1 MNKFSFFFKSI
12 KNVKDLQAATTATY
26 LADIVLAL
34 VFFVVFLIVANA
46 ILYERG
52 RVDNSWKKRRAAFF
66 IIGFLTLIGSIVM
79 NYFLYFTKIGV
90 AAFRTKYTSTM
101 LIAAFVA
108 ALVYFVLSFVIVRF
122 VSPKDSK
129 LATVFSRK

>member
-1 MNKFSFFFKSI
+1 
-12 KNVKDLQAATTATY
+12 
-26 LADIVLAL
+26 
-34 VFFVVFLIVANA
+34 
-46 ILYERG
+46 
-52 RVDNSWKKRRAAFF
+52 
-66 IIGFLTLIGSIVM
+66 M

-90 AAFRTKYTSTM
+90 AAFQTKYTSTM

-108 ALVYFVLSFVIVRF
+108 ALVYFVLSFIIVRF